1 MIWTKMHR
9 KYFIDKILKTKP
21 TSGKFDMNK
30 LLTYTAGLT
39 GAQLEL
45 VSKEA
50 SFYCI
55 RHNLPTHHARN
66 FSTNR

>member
-1 MIWTKMHR
+1 MH
-9 KYFIDKILKTKP
+9 
-21 TSGKFDMNK
+21 K

-45 VSKEA
+45 ISKEA

-55 RHNLPTHHARN
+55 RHNLPHITQDILVQADKQ
-66 FSTNR
+66 SKIW